1 MLAVVVCATLS
12 GYRGY
17 RPMMQWLSAQTV
29 EFSHLL
35 GFTRLPPKRKAF
47 QDLLAKLD
55 AGALFRVLQQFI
67 EQLGLK
73 ERQASCE
80 ELDVEIWDGK
90 TLRGTR
96 SRHAETEKLLVRLDR
111 ALGCVLSSTKISEE
125 TNEAKTAFA
134 LLKSLLLEGTV
145 IVADAAYCQR
155 EICKEITEQKG
166 DYLVIVKD
174 NQPQLHRDIRQ
185 AFAQPEGFSPLRC

>member
-29 EFSHLL
+29 EFYHLL
-35 GFTRLPPKRKAF
+35 GFTRWPPKRKAF
-47 QDLLAKLD
+47 QDLLTKLD
-55 AGALFRVLQQFI
+55 PDVFFQVLQQFI

-73 ERQASCE
+73 QTQAPG

-96 SRHAETEKLLVRLDR
+96 SRHAESEKLLVRLDR
-111 ALGCVLSSTKISEE
+111 ALGCVLSSTKVSEE
-125 TNEAKTAFA
+125 TNEAKTACA
-134 LLKSLLLEGTV
+134 LLKSLLLEGKV

-155 EICKEITEQKG
+155 EICQEVTEQKG